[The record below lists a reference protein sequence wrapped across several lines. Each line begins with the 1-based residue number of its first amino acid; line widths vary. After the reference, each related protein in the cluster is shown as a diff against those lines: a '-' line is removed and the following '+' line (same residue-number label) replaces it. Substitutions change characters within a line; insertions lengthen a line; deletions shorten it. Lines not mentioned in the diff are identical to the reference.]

1 MSSENNAVLLQAIK
15 DLSQKWE
22 QTKAHWRDAKTDEFE
37 QHYLDR
43 LPGLTAR
50 TSTAIDEVTALIRKV
65 QIDCE

>member
-22 QTKAHWRDAKTDEFE
+22 QTKAHWRDVKTDEFE

-43 LPGLTAR
+43 LPSLTAR
-50 TSTAIDEVTALIRKV
+50 TSTAIDEVSALIRKV